1 MFRDSVFSLITTVVR
16 LATGLVLFV
25 VLAHVWG
32 PERFGLFMYPF
43 TIAGILVKLV
53 DYGFLLQVA
62 RDVGRRPA
70 EAHATM
76 SRALGA
82 KLLLVIPACVAAY
95 GIAILLPGAK
105 GFGPLLAILLVD
117 AVANSFAQFLN
128 IPLRALGRF
137 DEEARIAAVGNA
149 MVFAAVAAVALT
161 GHGPLFAASVMA
173 GCRALCLLF
182 SWNAYRGLLGSTPRA
197 IVERQSLRASLWMG
211 LPFGVHATV
220 GTLNM
225 QVDTLMVQHYL
236 GAGSVGLYQAGMRV
250 LLGALLVGDALNG
263 VYLSAM
269 ARSSH
274 DRVELSRLGER
285 MTRQLLTVG
294 LFAFG
299 CILAAGPWAV
309 RLLFGG
315 RYDALASLLPLFG
328 LLAFIRYGGVSY
340 GTLLTLADRQ
350 IVRVL
355 AVCGVMALGLGLN
368 ALLIPRFGLTGAI
381 SASII
386 GHLVLYAIYVSAARK
401 DIGSFLVDRR
411 SRVLLCLAGAIVLL
425 LPFLPSDDSSV
436 RIALG
441 AMLAIASLVVGPTAG
456 EWGRLPRPLRLAASI
471 AR

>member
-16 LATGLVLFV
+16 LATGVVLFV

-62 RDVGRRPA
+62 RDVGRRPSD
-70 EAHATM
+70 AHATM

-82 KLLLVIPACVAAY
+82 KLILVLPAAAAAY
-95 GIAILLPGAK
+95 AIAILLPGAK

-117 AVANSFAQFLN
+117 AIANSFWQFLN

-137 DEEARIAAVGNA
+137 DEEARIAAFGNA
-149 MVFAAVAAVALT
+149 VVFAAVAAVALT
-161 GHGPLFAASVMA
+161 GHGPLLAAAVMA
-173 GCRALCLLF
+173 GCRTLCLLF
-182 SWNAYRGLLGSTPRA
+182 SWNAYRRLLDAPPRA
-197 IVERQSLRASLWMG
+197 IIEWPSLRASLWVG

-225 QVDTLMVQHYL
+225 QIDTLMVQHYL

-269 ARSSH
+269 ARASH
-274 DRVELSRLGER
+274 DRAELTRLGHR

-294 LFAFG
+294 LLGFG
-299 CILAAGPWAV
+299 CIVAAGPFVV

-315 RYDALASLLPLFG
+315 KYDALANLLPLFG

-350 IVRVL
+350 AVRVL
-355 AVCGVMALGLGLN
+355 AVCGVMVLGLLLN
-368 ALLIPRFGLTGAI
+368 AVLIPRFGLTGAI
-381 SASII
+381 SASIL
-386 GHLVLYAIYVSAARK
+386 GHLVLYAVYVGAARK
-401 DIGSFLVDRR
+401 DVGNFLIDRR
-411 SRVLLCLAGAIVLL
+411 SAVLLCLACAIVLCLPL
-425 LPFLPSDDSSV
+425 LPSVDASV
-436 RIALG
+436 RITLG
-441 AMLAIASLVVGPTAG
+441 ATLALASLLVGPTAA
-456 EWGRLPRPLRLAASI
+456 EWGRVPRPLRPVGPI

>member
-1 MFRDSVFSLITTVVR
+1 
-16 LATGLVLFV
+16 
-25 VLAHVWG
+25 
-32 PERFGLFMYPF
+32 
-43 TIAGILVKLV
+43 
-53 DYGFLLQVA
+53 
-62 RDVGRRPA
+62 
-70 EAHATM
+70 
-76 SRALGA
+76 
-82 KLLLVIPACVAAY
+82 
-95 GIAILLPGAK
+95 
-105 GFGPLLAILLVD
+105 
-117 AVANSFAQFLN
+117 
-128 IPLRALGRF
+128 
-137 DEEARIAAVGNA
+137 
-149 MVFAAVAAVALT
+149 
-161 GHGPLFAASVMA
+161 
-173 GCRALCLLF
+173 
-182 SWNAYRGLLGSTPRA
+182 
-197 IVERQSLRASLWMG
+197 
-211 LPFGVHATV
+211 
-220 GTLNM
+220 
-225 QVDTLMVQHYL
+225 
-236 GAGSVGLYQAGMRV
+236 
-250 LLGALLVGDALNG
+250 
-263 VYLSAM
+263 
-269 ARSSH
+269 
-274 DRVELSRLGER
+274 